1 MLKKSKW
8 YGRACVLSLIAA
20 LSLAF
25 AGCSGETEETPLE
38 SSNSSGTT
46 GNTNANTGNN
56 SSQSDAAVTYYVGI
70 GADSSTMSL
79 SSVKVNNEEKLS
91 AATTVTTSW
100 TGYKV
105 DELSDEN
112 WTVAFTFKMTE
123 VGTSNWTDF
132 NWEIRNNN
140 DQSYWGGRYDN
151 YMVGWLTGYYSY
163 GAWGDNDA
171 DTLSAGAAY
180 GGHWYNVGTNTLAY
194 DHSETLDK
202 TCVLTFQKL
211 AYGIKA
217 TLTSEGTEVWSC
229 LNPLYGYEKSLA
241 SIELDTSA
249 VQKTFTKGT
258 TFNSTGLKVTAK
270 YDDESTADVSNS
282 ENVSVEADLE
292 TEGSAKVTVSYT
304 EGDVTKTAE
313 YEIEVTATVS
323 LSSIEIADSV
333 KKTFALGDAFST
345 EGLAVTAKYSDA
357 TEVDV
362 TSSATVDSSAVNT
375 GKPGAYT
382 VSVSYTEDGVT
393 KTATY
398 DVVYGTELTGTE
410 WWSGAQTLGTTELT
424 ANSAI
429 TYIFTVASDGADCV
443 VEAYDSADSKKYL
456 TTSSQLN
463 AWGMT
468 VINGGTQTLNS
479 LKAGNIYSATVSYDG
494 TNVYVVYKNLG
505 TDGTGDDVLFATGSA
520 EIVTAPIT
528 VHFDAEYGTFYVV
541 SKTSTSDSLFSDFLT
556 TFDSIEIAVPENVS
570 FIKDSSFSTDG
581 VSVTGKYGNTEIDL
595 SYYANYSYADSSSN
609 NVTADAM
616 MATAGT
622 YTVTVT
628 CGSES
633 ESYAVEV
640 KDVAVSSIAVTAA
653 PTITSY
659 TLVNVDSIPLD
670 TTGLVVTAT
679 LSDETTKTLDNADLT
694 IGEVTSTGSVSIAYG
709 DVSTTL
715 SVTVTAETY
724 NHTAGTD
731 TESGEFTIDTT
742 SYTGYENAWAAASK
756 DWTLAKDGVLA
767 VTFKNYGSSAQ
778 WFQYVTEFYCTN
790 GGITLR
796 ADNYGWTYAVS
807 DANTAYTYSAG
818 TTTWSDSITD
828 WTAFTNAISNGDTVT
843 VVLKHN
849 GDSIDVTATGTGWS
863 QYYPVTCNTDEAKAS
878 ATVHFCI
885 DHAYLVFGSGS
896 DE

>member
-38 SSNSSGTT
+38 SSNSSGGT
-46 GNTNANTGNN
+46 GNTNTNTGNN

-123 VGTSNWTDF
+123 VGTDNWTDF

-171 DTLSAGAAY
+171 DTLNAGAAY

-270 YDDESTADVSNS
+270 YDDESTADVSAS

-333 KKTFALGDAFST
+333 KKTFALGDTFST

-382 VSVSYTEDGVT
+382 VSVSYTEAGVT

-424 ANSAI
+424 ANSTI

-505 TDGTGDDVLFATGSA
+505 TDGTGDDVLLATGSA
-520 EIVTAPIT
+520 ETVTAPIT

-622 YTVTVT
+622 YTVTVA

-633 ESYAVEV
+633 ATYTVKVNDISLSKIELTTTGVQTQYYTDGTHVPVLSTDNLVITATYSDESTATI
-640 KDVAVSSIAVTAA
+640 DVSNADVSSLTATTGTQTVTVTYGGQSATYDVTVSSLTESAA
-653 PTITSY
+653 SWSGDITGGAWWTVFAGTSAYDGIKVAAGTKLTTKMTITECATGDSSY
-659 TLVNVDSIPLD
+659 NWEFAPDVILFHSTSGTEYGVLRADHYGWGATIGDACVNI
-670 TTGLVVTAT
+670 TAT
-679 LSDETTKTLDNADLT
+679 SDWNWDAFQTYVPDSTVTISVYNFGDGIAEVHYDFTKTVDETT
-694 IGEVTSTGSVSIAYG
+694 
-709 DVSTTL
+709 TTHYQYY
-715 SVTVTAETY
+715 SEIPVTVDE
-724 NHTAGTD
+724 
-731 TESGEFTIDTT
+731 
-742 SYTGYENAWAAASK
+742 
-756 DWTLAKDGVLA
+756 L
-767 VTFKNYGSSAQ
+767 
-778 WFQYVTEFYCTN
+778 
-790 GGITLR
+790 
-796 ADNYGWTYAVS
+796 YA
-807 DANTAYTYSAG
+807 N
-818 TTTWSDSITD
+818 
-828 WTAFTNAISNGDTVT
+828 
-843 VVLKHN
+843 
-849 GDSIDVTATGTGWS
+849 
-863 QYYPVTCNTDEAKAS
+863 
-878 ATVHFCI
+878 
-885 DHAYLVFGSGS
+885 LVF
-896 DE
+896 ENCNATFE